1 MIGHLFKMVW
11 NRRRANT
18 LITLELLIS
27 FLGLCAV
34 VTMACS
40 FLHSWSR
47 PLGFEYENVWR
58 MDLVMTR
65 YGELSEEQKLAEWQ
79 RMDQLV
85 LMLNNRSEIESFSPL
100 GWNVPFSHSAS
111 LYPNF
116 IDGVRKDIVRNEVS
130 PEILQTLG
138 LQLIDGRFLEQG
150 DKALNWK
157 PVVLTRDYAEM
168 LFGNESPVGK
178 PFPALKEDGTPDE
191 SENDPRVIGVVETY
205 RKDGELNPPRPADF
219 VLVAWGHP
227 NWPPDDFAL
236 KIEKGTPAIFEEQL
250 TDEIGRI
257 APEWTV
263 NILPLSVNRERFLR
277 DAVLPMML
285 TAAVA
290 AFLIIM
296 VGLGLVGVLW
306 QSVTRRT
313 DEIGLRRAMGAS
325 AGGIRRQVL
334 GELLALT
341 TVAVAVG
348 TLIYIQMPL
357 VLVLAAIPLH
367 IYAISLGLS
376 LLVIYGFVALCG
388 LYPSWLATRVQP
400 AEALQYE

>member
-1 MIGHLFKMVW
+1 MIVHLFKMVW
-11 NRRRANT
+11 NRRRANA
-18 LITLELLIS
+18 LITVELLIS

-58 MDLVMTR
+58 MDLIMTPFL
-65 YGELSEEQKLAEWQ
+65 ELNEEQVAAEWR

-85 LMLNNRSEIESFSPL
+85 LMLENHGEIESFSPL
-100 GWNVPFSHSAS
+100 SWNVPFSHSS
-111 LYPNF
+111 SQYPNF
-116 IDGVRKDIVRNEVS
+116 IGGVEHDIVRNEVNWDA
-130 PEILQTLG
+130 LQTLG
-138 LQLIDGRFLEQG
+138 LQLIEGRFLEKG
-150 DKALNWK
+150 DMALGWR
-157 PVVLTRDYAEM
+157 PVVVTRDYAEM
-168 LFGNESPVGK
+168 LFGDESPVGRSL
-178 PFPALKEDGTPDE
+178 PALKEDGKPEE
-191 SENDPRVIGVVETY
+191 SEKDSRIVGVVETY

-219 VLVAWGHP
+219 VLVGWGPP

-236 KIEKGTPAIFEEQL
+236 KVRDGTPAVFEEEL
-250 TDEIGRI
+250 IDAVNRI

-263 NILPLSVNRERFLR
+263 NIVPLEVSRNRFLR
-277 DAVLPMML
+277 DTLVPMLL
-285 TAAVA
+285 TGAIA

-313 DEIGLRRAMGAS
+313 EEIGLRRAMGAS

-341 TVAVAVG
+341 TVAAGVG
-348 TLIYIQMPL
+348 TLIYIQMPMVFFL
-357 VLVLAAIPLH
+357 VAIPLH
-367 IYAISLGLS
+367 IYAVSLALS
-376 LLVIYGFVALCG
+376 LLIIYGFVALCG

>member
-11 NRRRANT
+11 NRRRANA
-18 LITLELLIS
+18 LITVELLIS

-58 MDLVMTR
+58 MDLVMTPFL
-65 YGELSEEQKLAEWQ
+65 ELNEEQKEAEWR

-85 LMLNNRSEIESFSPL
+85 LMLENQGEIESFSPL
-100 GWNVPFSHSAS
+100 SWNVPFSHSSS

-116 IDGVRKDIVRNEVS
+116 IGGVEQDIVRNEINQ
-130 PEILQTLG
+130 EALETLG
-138 LQLIDGRFLEQG
+138 LQLIEGRFLEEG
-150 DKALNWK
+150 DRALNWR
-157 PVVLTRDYAEM
+157 PVVVTRDYAEM
-168 LFGNESPVGK
+168 LFGGESPVGR
-178 PFPALKEDGTPDE
+178 PLPVLKEDGTPEE
-191 SENDPRVIGVVETY
+191 SDTDSRIVGVVETY
-205 RKDGELNPPRPADF
+205 RKNGELNAPQPADF
-219 VLVAWGHP
+219 VLISWGP
-227 NWPPDDFAL
+227 PGWPPDDFVL
-236 KIEKGTPAIFEEQL
+236 KVKEGTPAAFEERL
-250 TDEIGRI
+250 TDEINRI

-263 NILPLSVNRERFLR
+263 NIIPLSVSRERFLS
-277 DAVLPMML
+277 DAVLPMIL
-285 TAAVA
+285 TAAIV

-313 DEIGLRRAMGAS
+313 EEIGLRRAMGAS

-341 TVAVAVG
+341 TVAAAVG
-348 TLIYIQMPL
+348 TLIYIQMPM
-357 VLVLAAIPLH
+357 VLFFADIPLH
-367 IYAISLGLS
+367 IYAVSLGLS
-376 LLVIYGFVALCG
+376 LLLIYGFVTLCG